1 MCQFIGEKSLYI
13 IILGENADIIEFV
26 WLRIKM
32 CLLHTN
38 IFCDLVKIFNKNSAC
53 YLLKSH
59 KFLSN
64 SMNIKVHT
72 LLKKNAD
79 DKIVADFQAEM
90 RLNRS
95 KNLFTG
101 T

>member
-1 MCQFIGEKSLYI
+1 
-13 IILGENADIIEFV
+13 
-26 WLRIKM
+26 
-32 CLLHTN
+32 
-38 IFCDLVKIFNKNSAC
+38 
-53 YLLKSH
+53 
-59 KFLSN
+59 
-64 SMNIKVHT
+64 MNIKVHT